1 MKPEIVCF
9 TIGGTIASAYDANAG
24 GLLAV
29 RSGRTVLSDIP
40 TLNDICH
47 PRLVE
52 FAAVSSTFLTPKELL
67 EWGRAV
73 DAELAGPAVGAVVVM
88 GTEAM
93 EEAAYLFDL
102 TLKTVKP
109 VAFTGAMSAGAATPA
124 DGPRNV
130 VAACRV
136 VLEPALEGYGVL
148 VVMGDE
154 AHAAREAVKT
164 HTTSLATFRSP
175 RAGPVAIVTPDDRVV
190 PIARPTRR
198 DRLPADGIEDRVA
211 YVKCGLGTDGS
222 AVEAA
227 VARGT
232 RGLVIE
238 GFPGGGLPPAVAEA
252 AASAVVAGVVV
263 VVVPRAAAG
272 ELTEI
277 YAGVGEGRWLREHG
291 LLFAHGLTGPKAR
304 IKLMLALGAHGSEAV
319 PNVFGTE

>member
-1 MKPEIVCF
+1 M
-9 TIGGTIASAYDANAG
+9 
-24 GLLAV
+24 
-29 RSGRTVLSDIP
+29 
-40 TLNDICH
+40 
-47 PRLVE
+47 
-52 FAAVSSTFLTPKELL
+52 
-67 EWGRAV
+67 
-73 DAELAGPAVGAVVVM
+73 M
-88 GTEAM
+88 GTEAI

-102 TLKTVKP
+102 TLDAAKP
-109 VAFTGAMSAGAATPA
+109 VAFTGAMSAGAAVPA

-136 VLEPALEGYGVL
+136 VLEPALKDCGVL

-164 HTTSLATFRSP
+164 HTTSLAAFRSP
-175 RAGPVAIVTPDDRVV
+175 RSGPVALVTPDDRVV

-198 DRLPADGIEDRVA
+198 EQLPVGGIEERVA

-222 AVEAA
+222 PVEAA
-227 VARGT
+227 VARGA

-238 GFPGGGLPPAVAEA
+238 GFPGGGVPPAVGEA
-252 AASAVVAGVVV
+252 AAAAVVAGVVV
-263 VVVPRAAAG
+263 VVVPRAASG

-304 IKLMLALGAHGSEAV
+304 IKLMLALGAAGSEAM